1 MSDVHQR
8 TLRTIL
14 TGAPGFLALKN
25 KKLAYEVANPK
36 FCQFVAKG
44 PAEIVGKTDADLFP
58 KEEAEFS
65 TREDRAVMQSGM
77 PRKTEQSLT
86 SAEGPRWFEVHRSPI
101 LDDNGDPAGVFLAAY
116 EVTAFKRREEAVRE
130 GEARIAEKERQAAE
144 AAVLAAQAREALA
157 VRDKE
162 WAALQGQFAEL
173 ERDALEQERQ
183 RAEAEDRFRVAEAER
198 DALKRDLEALQGR
211 LAEAQS
217 RVQQGE
223 AARAESAALA
233 QRLLELLSAR

>member
-58 KEEAEFS
+58 KEEAELS
-65 TREDRAVMQSGM
+65 NREDRAVMTNGL
-77 PRKTEQSLT
+77 PRKAEQSLT
-86 SAEGPRWFEVHRSPI
+86 GPEGPCWFEVHRSPI
-101 LDDNGDPAGVFLAAY
+101 LDDNGEPAGVFLAAY
-116 EVTAFKRREEAVRE
+116 EVTAFKKRENAVRE
-130 GEARIAEKERQAAE
+130 AEARIAAMERQASEARELAE
-144 AAVLAAQAREALA
+144 RAQGALAAREKESAALEDRMTALEREA
-157 VRDKE
+157 
-162 WAALQGQFAEL
+162 G
-173 ERDALEQERQ
+173 ERARRCTD
-183 RAEAEDRFRVAEAER
+183 AEDRLRSVEAER

-211 LAEAQS
+211 LSEAERQ
-217 RVQQGE
+217 VQQGE

-233 QRLLELLSAR
+233 QRLIELLRA